1 MNQNTKTT
9 IEKVVEEISENY
21 DNEPLFSTKAG
32 KNMPERK
39 EIIDALKELRLV
51 MFPGYFG
58 EQDAT
63 RCLPKYFVG
72 DRLLTIYHMF
82 FEQIACA
89 FAYEESEVHASE
101 ITGIPDEDNQRKAE
115 RVCSEFFEQLPR
127 IQKLLLK
134 DVQAGYDG
142 DPAAQSKEEVI
153 FSYPGLFAIF
163 VYRIA
168 HELYIRQVPF
178 IPRIMTEYAHAKT
191 GIDINSGAQI
201 GESFFID
208 HGNGVIIGETA
219 EIGNNVT
226 LYQGVTLGGTGK
238 EQGKRHPTVGDNVMI
253 SAGAKVLGSFTI
265 GENSKIGAGSVVLSA
280 VPPNSTVVGVP
291 GRVVRRYNQPLP
303 RETLDQVHLP
313 DPVREDIMTLQKANS
328 ELINRVLELEV
339 EVKRL
344 EKEKES
350 KNNTKGNEKQ
360 HENL

>member
-101 ITGIPDEDNQRKAE
+101 ITGIPDEDNQRKTE

-208 HGNGVIIGETA
+208 HGTGIVIGETTI
-219 EIGNNVT
+219 IGDHVK
-226 LYQGVTLGGTGK
+226 LYQGVTLGGLSTRGGQKLSGK
-238 EQGKRHPTVGDNVMI
+238 KRHPTIENNVTI
-253 SAGAKVLGSFTI
+253 YAGATILGGETVI
-265 GENSKIGAGSVVLSA
+265 GENS
-280 VPPNSTVVGVP
+280 VVGGNTFITGSIP
-291 GRVVRRYNQPLP
+291 
-303 RETLDQVHLP
+303 
-313 DPVREDIMTLQKANS
+313 ANS
-328 ELINRVLELEV
+328 KVSFHIPEMDVV
-339 EVKRL
+339 
-344 EKEKES
+344 
-350 KNNTKGNEKQ
+350 Q
-360 HENL
+360 

>member
-101 ITGIPDEDNQRKAE
+101 ITGIPDEDNQRKVE

-208 HGNGVIIGETA
+208 HGTGIVIGETTI
-219 EIGNNVT
+219 IGDHVK
-226 LYQGVTLGGTGK
+226 LYQGVTLGGLSTRGGQKLSGK
-238 EQGKRHPTVGDNVMI
+238 KRHPTIENNVTI
-253 SAGAKVLGSFTI
+253 YAGATILGGETVI
-265 GENSKIGAGSVVLSA
+265 GENS
-280 VPPNSTVVGVP
+280 VVGGNTFITGSIP
-291 GRVVRRYNQPLP
+291 
-303 RETLDQVHLP
+303 
-313 DPVREDIMTLQKANS
+313 ANS
-328 ELINRVLELEV
+328 KVSFHIPEMDVV
-339 EVKRL
+339 
-344 EKEKES
+344 
-350 KNNTKGNEKQ
+350 Q
-360 HENL
+360 

>member
-39 EIIDALKELRLV
+39 VIIDALKELRLV

-115 RVCSEFFEQLPR
+115 HVCSEFFEQLPR

-208 HGNGVIIGETA
+208 HGTGIVIGETTI
-219 EIGNNVT
+219 IGDHVK
-226 LYQGVTLGGTGK
+226 LYQGVTLGGLSTRGGQKLSGK
-238 EQGKRHPTVGDNVMI
+238 KRHPTIENNVTI
-253 SAGAKVLGSFTI
+253 YAGATILGGETVI
-265 GENSKIGAGSVVLSA
+265 GENSVVGGNTFITGSIPA
-280 VPPNSTVVGVP
+280 NSTVSFHIP
-291 GRVVRRYNQPLP
+291 EMDVVQ
-303 RETLDQVHLP
+303 
-313 DPVREDIMTLQKANS
+313 
-328 ELINRVLELEV
+328 
-339 EVKRL
+339 
-344 EKEKES
+344 
-350 KNNTKGNEKQ
+350 
-360 HENL
+360 